1 MAEPPSDDKPVE
13 DHHLGPGLLVASPQL
28 KDPFFAK
35 TVVLLCR
42 HEQDGAMGIVINRST
57 NMEMKAVLKD
67 LSVDTDAFATK
78 SVMWGGPVEPGRGTL
93 VFRHGAVETSDALEL
108 SDEVSVSGSLEVLEQ
123 LIGESDDPGAWFL
136 SLGYA
141 GWGPGQLDREIQ
153 EGSWIV
159 LPLDGHT
166 VFEQPVEERYDRCI
180 ATLGVDAAMIFMTPI
195 DE

>member
-1 MAEPPSDDKPVE
+1 MTDTPSDDKPVE
-13 DHHLGPGLLVASPQL
+13 DQHLQPGLLVASPQL

-42 HEQDGAMGIVINRST
+42 HEEDGAMGLVINRST
-57 NMEMKAVLKD
+57 NMEMGSVLKD
-67 LSVDTDAFATK
+67 LSVDPARYADK

-93 VFRHGAVETSDALEL
+93 VFRGGMVQTADALEL
-108 SDEVSVSGSLEVLEQ
+108 SERISVSGSLEVLEQ
-123 LIGESDDPGAWFL
+123 LIDVREGNDDWFL

-159 LPLDGHT
+159 LPLDHHT
-166 VFEQPVEERYDRCI
+166 IFEQPVDERYDRCI